1 MNRRDFAKFFGVG
14 TATAAVAAADFT
26 KAVEAA
32 AADEPV
38 TGVDLAAGPDR
49 TSVTVAE
56 GSVSTVATTAERGI
70 AAESGYC
77 AICKGPCKAILPNST
92 IYRKADLEKS
102 LSEPIA
108 YSGTWAT
115 PAGFSYRTLPLTPTT
130 TERTVMIVKC
140 ERPLTRE
147 GRDAMYASLKE
158 WRDACG
164 LAIPIL
170 ILDPGLSVEFKTF
183 TDASVAPAKAS
194 V

>member
-14 TATAAVAAADFT
+14 TAAAAATAADFT
-26 KAVEAA
+26 RAVEAA

-38 TGVDLAAGPDR
+38 AGVDLAAAPDR

-56 GSVSTVATTAERGI
+56 GSVSAVSTAAAPATD
-70 AAESGYC
+70 YC

-92 IYRKADLEKS
+92 IYKKADLEKS
-102 LSEPIA
+102 LKEPLA
-108 YSGTWAT
+108 YSGTWAP
-115 PAGFSYRTLPLTPTT
+115 PAGFSYRTLPLTPPPF
-130 TERTVMIVKC
+130 ERTVMIVKC

-147 GRDAMYASLKE
+147 GRDSMYATLKE

-170 ILDPGLSVEFKTF
+170 ILDPGLDIEFKTF
-183 TDASVAPAKAS
+183 TDASLAPVKAS